1 MIPTPTLPVQDS
13 HAGGLLFSAQREASD
28 EMDPYEELSYA
39 DEALRG
45 RER

>member
-13 HAGGLLFSAQREASD
+13 HAGGTPAQREASD